1 MKASE
6 IIESVETTLL
16 DPSNQYWQPDELVS
30 YINEAQRQIVNF
42 KPEANAKV
50 ENVALEAGVR
60 QSLPDLASQLI
71 DVTRNT
77 DGMAITAV
85 DQRDLD
91 RMMPAWPKAEA
102 STEIEHYMYD
112 DRSPTTFD
120 VYPPAAPNTRIEI
133 VYSATLEDVIDT
145 QGTLS
150 LPRQYRSPII
160 EYVLYRAHSKD
171 TQAAIPQR
179 AQAHYQQFMQ
189 MLGQKTQSD
198 RQEAAGEPD
207 RNNPRELR

>member
-1 MKASE
+1 MNASE
-6 IIESVETTLL
+6 IIEEVETSLL
-16 DPSNQYWQPDELVS
+16 DPSGQFWTPEELLS
-30 YINEAQRQIVNF
+30 YINDAQRQIVNF

-112 DRSPTTFD
+112 DRSPATFD
-120 VYPPAAPNTRIEI
+120 VYPPAREGTQVEVI
-133 VYSATLEDVIDT
+133 YSATLANLTNTNAE
-145 QGTLS
+145 LS
-150 LPRQYRSPII
+150 LGLQYRSAII

-171 TQAAIPQR
+171 TQAAVPQR
-179 AQAHYQQFMQ
+179 AQAHYSQFQ
-189 MLGQKTQSD
+189 NLVTGKTQVD
-198 RQEAAGEPD
+198 RMEAAGEPKQS
-207 RNNPRELR
+207 NPRELR